1 MRSFAASKKG
11 YDDSSRHRGTILEK
25 AEYVE
30 GAITILAEKQSLTRE
45 TYRDSRE

>member
-1 MRSFAASKKG
+1 MTIPADIEAR
-11 YDDSSRHRGTILEK
+11 ILEK

-30 GAITILAEKQSLTRE
+30 EAITILVEKQSLTRE